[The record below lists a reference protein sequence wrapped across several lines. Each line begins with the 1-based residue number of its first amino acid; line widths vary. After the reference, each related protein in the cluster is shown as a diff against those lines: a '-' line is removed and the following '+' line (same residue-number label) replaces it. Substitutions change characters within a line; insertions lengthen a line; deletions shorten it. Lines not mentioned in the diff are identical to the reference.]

1 MSEQVIQ
8 IAKIRAPEWNSRLNA
23 KGEIDGLAA
32 SMLSEGQMNAV
43 NLEGPDETGMYDLVA
58 GSRRVRA
65 AVSIGWKE
73 IRATVDPPTESSQRI
88 VKNVVENLQRKDLT
102 LFEQARACAKL
113 RDEKLALKDIAEKTG
128 LSVAYVSNLAGMHK
142 GLPTLVLK
150 AWEENHEAATFNFL
164 RDLLTVAKEAPSPEQ
179 GAEEV
184 LAKWQ
189 ARTELY
195 IDFQRALVADEAAE
209 LEESIEKEPKEK
221 KETTDFKVKG
231 PFFETVMEDVRASKL
246 PGAQFAITVMKLL
259 RGDIE
264 EIKGVYPSTETQN
277 AGKNLKVDPARDK
290 DKPIKKTKKGKE

>member
-1 MSEQVIQ
+1 MSEQVIA
-8 IAKIRAPEWNSRLNA
+8 ITKIRAPEWNSRLN
-23 KGEIDGLAA
+23 GRGDIDGLAA

-43 NLEGPDETGMYDLVA
+43 NVEGPDDTGMYDLVA

-73 IRATVDPPTESSQRI
+73 IRATVDPPTEISQRI
-88 VKNVVENLQRKDLT
+88 VKNVVENLQRKDLS
-102 LFEQARACAKL
+102 LYEQARACSKL
-113 RDEKLALKDIAEKTG
+113 RDEKLSLKDIAEKTG
-128 LSVAYVSNLAGMHK
+128 LSVAYVSNLAGMYK
-142 GLPTLVLK
+142 GLPTIVLK

-164 RDLLTVAKEAPSPEQ
+164 RDLLTVAKEAPSPEE
-179 GAEEV
+179 GAEAV

-209 LEESIEKEPKEK
+209 IEEAQEKEPKEK

-231 PFFETVMEDVRASKL
+231 PFFETVMEDVRASKM

-264 EIKGVYPSTETQN
+264 EIKGVYPSTDTQN
-277 AGKNLKVDPARDK
+277 AGKNV
-290 DKPIKKTKKGKE
+290 KPEDSKPKKKTKKGKE